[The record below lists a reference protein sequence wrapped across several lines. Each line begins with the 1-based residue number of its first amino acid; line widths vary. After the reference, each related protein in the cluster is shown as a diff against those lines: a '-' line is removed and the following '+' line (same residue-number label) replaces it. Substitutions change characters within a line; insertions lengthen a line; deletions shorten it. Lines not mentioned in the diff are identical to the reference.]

1 MNARKSST
9 AAKSAGEE
17 SVSESWERLTD
28 RLNQLRTDL
37 SELNAAARDF
47 AKAGVSE
54 GQDRVQSEIDD
65 LAARAA
71 AIRDELNASGYRLAQ
86 GAGEQAGY
94 YTRELE
100 ATINR
105 NPITALLV
113 ALGVG
118 FVIGMSSRGRH

>member
-28 RLNQLRTDL
+28 RLSQLRNDL

-118 FVIGMSSRGRH
+118 FVIGMSSRGRR

>member
-54 GQDRVQSEIDD
+54 GQDRVQSEIED